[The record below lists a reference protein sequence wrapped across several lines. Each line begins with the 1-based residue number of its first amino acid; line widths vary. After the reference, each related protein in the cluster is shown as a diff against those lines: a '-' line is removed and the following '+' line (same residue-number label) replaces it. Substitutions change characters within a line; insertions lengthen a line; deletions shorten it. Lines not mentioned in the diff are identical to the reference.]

1 MGFILSNP
9 FDITL
14 MDALWYGIKI
24 FMFEILNKTFELSTC
39 LYKRI
44 ITILSRYSP
53 EKCIRLDFFSLFI
66 IYFFSSF
73 SKIFINNFSFYRLF
87 LFFPQQ
93 HLLKE
98 KVLTYLMTL
107 MFYFY
112 RSCIFLLG
120 ISVLLVIHMHLC
132 TIIGKFR

>member
-1 MGFILSNP
+1 MEFILSNP

-14 MDALWYGIKI
+14 VDALCYGIKI
-24 FMFEILNKTFELSTC
+24 VMFEILNRTFELSTH

-53 EKCIRLDFFSLFI
+53 EKCIRLDFFSLFT

-73 SKIFINNFSFYRLF
+73 SKIIINKFSFCRLLLF
-87 LFFPQQ
+87 LSQQ

-107 MFYFY
+107 IFHFYH
-112 RSCIFLLG
+112 SCIFLLG
-120 ISVLLVIHMHLC
+120 ISIHLVIHMHLC
-132 TIIGKFR
+132 TITGKFI

>member
-1 MGFILSNP
+1 MEFILSNP

-14 MDALWYGIKI
+14 MDDLCYGIKI
-24 FMFEILNKTFELSTC
+24 VMFDILNKIVELSTR

-53 EKCIRLDFFSLFI
+53 KKCIRLDFFSLFT

-87 LFFPQQ
+87 LFFP
-93 HLLKE
+93 
-98 KVLTYLMTL
+98 
-107 MFYFY
+107 
-112 RSCIFLLG
+112 
-120 ISVLLVIHMHLC
+120 
-132 TIIGKFR
+132 